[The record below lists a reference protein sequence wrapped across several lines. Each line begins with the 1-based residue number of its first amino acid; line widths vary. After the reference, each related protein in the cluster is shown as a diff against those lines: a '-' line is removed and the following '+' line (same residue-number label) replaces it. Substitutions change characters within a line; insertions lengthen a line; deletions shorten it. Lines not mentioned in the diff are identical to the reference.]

1 MTLEQAYKMRRE
13 ENIAL
18 LRENERLKKQLD
30 GVFPVTEKETLEHKI
45 RTWNSS

>member
-18 LRENERLKKQLD
+18 LRENERYYSAVSQL
-30 GVFPVTEKETLEHKI
+30 
-45 RTWNSS
+45 